1 MLPTQCLCTKL
12 RRAARSVSRFYD
24 EALADTGL
32 KVAQFSLL
40 RHLQRLDRPSIS
52 ELAEAMGLDRSTLGR
67 NLRVL
72 EGDGLLRLT
81 GGEDQRNRLVE
92 LTPAGLDALERG
104 TPAWEDAQ
112 RRLAGRL
119 GEERSVW
126 RESMRFHRSQ
136 PTTVITSCSDS
147 CRLPRAITLSMKASA
162 SAAASAHLSTCAG
175 TLSRSSAIVRTW
187 RS

>member
-40 RHLQRLDRPSIS
+40 RHLRRLDRPSIS

-119 GEERSVW
+119 GE
-126 RESMRFHRSQ
+126 
-136 PTTVITSCSDS
+136 
-147 CRLPRAITLSMKASA
+147 
-162 SAAASAHLSTCAG
+162 SAAAPWRRCWRNWSDWTDNRRSLSPRRFVHDKAG
-175 TLSRSSAIVRTW
+175 IYP
-187 RS
+187 